1 MKTDLKKVFSINGQQ
16 GLFLYL
22 SQARTG
28 VIVESLITKKRS
40 CAPLSSKMTSMYDIS
55 LYTGEGETKLQ
66 SVFEKMKA
74 KLGDDL
80 APSGKSSP
88 EVLKAFFAGVLPDY
102 DRERFYVSHMKKVVE
117 WYNCLKNYASLDF
130 ASDEEG
136 KEENKEESAEAKEG
150 E

>member
-22 SQARTG
+22 SQARSG

-55 LYTGEGETKLQ
+55 VYTGEGETKLQ
-66 SVFEKMKA
+66 SVFEKMRA

-88 EVLKAFFAGVLPDY
+88 EVLKSFFAGVLPDY
-102 DRERFYVSHMKKVVE
+102 DKDRFYVSHMKKVVE

-130 ASDEEG
+130 AANEQDDEG
-136 KEENKEESAEAKEG
+136 SAEAKE
-150 E
+150 EK